1 MTSSTPSS
9 AACSTMDSNAGIAVS
24 PPSSEKRFSPMAAL
38 KVSRLQASAA
48 VVCGHLYVTGG
59 LALEPDDSED
69 DEKERVIT
77 HDEEHEPHT
86 KPQPSI
92 PSPRRQDVSSDIN
105 FDDFEDVMVPSK
117 LMDDVD
123 LSHDDYGTTIQDED
137 TAIKHAA
144 EAATRAASHASKLS
158 ERALSDVEDLIAIKS
173 TTQKKQEEKSTSSS
187 KPKQTN
193 AQPKCL
199 RNSDCRCEQCVMSL
213 QGQNFFAEME
223 RLRM

>member
-1 MTSSTPSS
+1 MVLWCTSLRSTYKD
-9 AACSTMDSNAGIAVS
+9 THTHN
-24 PPSSEKRFSPMAAL
+24 
-38 KVSRLQASAA
+38 SRLKHRYGS
-48 VVCGHLYVTGG
+48 VEITKSDDDDDF
-59 LALEPDDSED
+59 EDDSED

-123 LSHDDYGTTIQDED
+123 LSHDDYDTTIQDED

-173 TTQKKQEEKSTSSS
+173 TTQKKQEENSTSSS

-193 AQPKCL
+193 AKPKCL

>member
-1 MTSSTPSS
+1 MSQTQVRIGQITKS
-9 AACSTMDSNAGIAVS
+9 DDDDDF
-24 PPSSEKRFSPMAAL
+24 E
-38 KVSRLQASAA
+38 
-48 VVCGHLYVTGG
+48 
-59 LALEPDDSED
+59 DDSED

-77 HDEEHEPHT
+77 HDEEHEPHET
-86 KPQPSI
+86 STSI

-173 TTQKKQEEKSTSSS
+173 QKKQEENSTSSS

-193 AQPKCL
+193 A
-199 RNSDCRCEQCVMSL
+199 S
-213 QGQNFFAEME
+213 QNVFET
-223 RLRM
+223 